1 MTRVNTS
8 LRSALLNQLPNIPM
22 CDFRET
28 CTASDQQ
35 GWTPRLFHPVLKE
48 CGKIELAE
56 STETVT
62 FCTRQAQRNDAAL
75 PFCL

>member
-35 GWTPRLFHPVLKE
+35 GWTQRLFHPVLRE

-62 FCTRQAQRNDAAL
+62 FCTHQAQRNDAAL
-75 PFCL
+75 PFYL